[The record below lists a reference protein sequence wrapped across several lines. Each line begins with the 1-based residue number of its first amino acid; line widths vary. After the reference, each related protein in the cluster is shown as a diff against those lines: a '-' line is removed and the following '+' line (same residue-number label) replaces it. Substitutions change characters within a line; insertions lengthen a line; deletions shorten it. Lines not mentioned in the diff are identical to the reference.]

1 MSENYSHILK
11 YTGIFGGVQGISIL
25 VGIVRTK
32 LVAVLLGT
40 EGVGLASLFNSTI
53 KLVGDS
59 TNLGLSVSAVR
70 EISDAYEKNDAERLN
85 HSIKLIRSWSLL
97 TALLGMLVC
106 LAASPLLNKW
116 TFTWGDHTLHFV
128 LLSPVVALLAITGG
142 EMAVLKGTR
151 RLRALAEISIY
162 NVVASL
168 LVTVPLYYF
177 WREAAIVPVL
187 FLVALV
193 QMLLTI
199 GYSYRFH
206 PLHVSLS
213 KLLLREGLGMVWLGV
228 AFVLAGIMGS
238 GADLVIR
245 AYLNTADSL
254 DAVGLYSAGYV
265 MTMTYAGMV
274 FSAMDTE
281 FFPRLSGVPEVG
293 ARLNATVNSQIEV
306 CMLLVS
312 PMLVLF
318 QMLLPILLPALYTG
332 KFMPALGMMQVM
344 VIAMFIRAVKLPI
357 SYLPLAR
364 GDSRSYLLMEGCYD
378 VVVVALV
385 ILGFRYYGLTGAG
398 VGITLASVF
407 DFFMLFFYMRWRYQY
422 KMSATVVR
430 YIALQLPLI
439 IASFVLTLSFVP
451 TAVYWLVEFVFTVVS
466 AAISLRILHDKTHLW
481 EKLTE
486 RWKRIWKK

>member
-1 MSENYSHILK
+1 
-11 YTGIFGGVQGISIL
+11 
-25 VGIVRTK
+25 
-32 LVAVLLGT
+32 
-40 EGVGLASLFNSTI
+40 
-53 KLVGDS
+53 
-59 TNLGLSVSAVR
+59 
-70 EISDAYEKNDAERLN
+70 
-85 HSIKLIRSWSLL
+85 
-97 TALLGMLVC
+97 
-106 LAASPLLNKW
+106 
-116 TFTWGDHTLHFV
+116 
-128 LLSPVVALLAITGG
+128 
-142 EMAVLKGTR
+142 
-151 RLRALAEISIY
+151 
-162 NVVASL
+162 
-168 LVTVPLYYF
+168 
-177 WREAAIVPVL
+177 
-187 FLVALV
+187 
-193 QMLLTI
+193 
-199 GYSYRFH
+199 
-206 PLHVSLS
+206 
-213 KLLLREGLGMVWLGV
+213 
-228 AFVLAGIMGS
+228 
-238 GADLVIR
+238 
-245 AYLNTADSL
+245 
-254 DAVGLYSAGYV
+254 
-265 MTMTYAGMV
+265 
-274 FSAMDTE
+274 
-281 FFPRLSGVPEVG
+281 
-293 ARLNATVNSQIEV
+293 
-306 CMLLVS
+306 MLLVS

-451 TAVYWLVEFVFTVVS
+451 TAVYWLAEFVLTVVS